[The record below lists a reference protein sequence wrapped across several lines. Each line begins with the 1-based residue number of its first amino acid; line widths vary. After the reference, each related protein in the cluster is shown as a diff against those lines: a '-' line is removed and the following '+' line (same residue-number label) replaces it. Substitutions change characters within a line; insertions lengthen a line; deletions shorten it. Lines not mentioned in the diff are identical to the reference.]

1 VILTP
6 GQLNRRA
13 ELYHQLGSMIA
24 AGVPL
29 IKSLEMAGNN
39 VSLRSSRKYIATL
52 LEHMRDGQTLSDAML
67 HVHGW
72 LPDFDAALLAAGEQS
87 GKLDFSFKR
96 LGEYY
101 ASRAQIIRET
111 ISSLAIAALNLH
123 VFLFIFPLSVLIK
136 FAMGLLNSDYRLC
149 LPFIKEKI
157 IVYGLLWGVIIFFIF
172 ACQGKRGDRWRAIL
186 ESLNQLVPVL
196 RTASK
201 YLVLYR
207 FTTALESLVNSG
219 ISILK
224 GLPMAAAGSGS
235 PHLKSKVAEWPRQ
248 LESGTTPSELIRG
261 LAYFPDMYAN
271 LYHTGEISGR
281 LDDSLVRLQTY
292 YHEEGFRLL
301 RLFMRV
307 FSRGVY
313 LLIALMIAYNV
324 IGFYT
329 GYFQNLVN
337 GTGGGGGAD

>member
-1 VILTP
+1 MILTP

-29 IKSLEMAGNN
+29 MQALEMAGKNS
-39 VSLRSSRKYIATL
+39 SLRASRKYLSTL
-52 LEHMRDGQTLSDAML
+52 LEQLRNGRSLSDAMQ

-72 LPDFDAALLAAGEQS
+72 LPDFDAALLAAGEHS
-87 GKLDFSFKR
+87 GKLDYSFKR

-101 ASRAQIIRET
+101 ATKAQIIRET

-136 FAMGLLNSDYRLC
+136 FAIGLLNSDYRMC
-149 LPFIKEKI
+149 IPFIKEKI
-157 IVYGLLWGVIIFFIF
+157 IVYGALWGVILFFIF
-172 ACQGKRGDRWRAIL
+172 ACQGRRGEPWRAML
-186 ESLNQLVPVL
+186 EYLHQLVPML
-196 RTASK
+196 RTALK

-207 FTTALESLVNSG
+207 FTTALEALVNSG

-235 PHLKSKVAEWPRQ
+235 THLKNKVAEWPRE
-248 LESGTTPSELIRG
+248 LEAGTTPSELIRG
-261 LAYFPDMYAN
+261 LSYFPDMYAN
-271 LYHTGEISGR
+271 LYYTGEISGR

-301 RLFMRV
+301 RLFMRIL
-307 FSRGVY
+307 SRTIY
-313 LLIALMIAYNV
+313 LLIALLIAYNV

-329 GYFQNLVN
+329 GYFQGVVN
-337 GTGGGGGAD
+337 GAGGGGGAD